1 MRVSKFC
8 DILTAQTMTT
18 RKRHYC
24 TRLLCAGL
32 LAGAAACAHASSASV
47 TINATVIEVQC
58 TAEQRTRIRACA
70 PAQEKYTTESSKTL
84 VGVQSAGSGSQMLD
98 SPYEIRLDPTRPVLI
113 KTVLY

>member
-1 MRVSKFC
+1 M
-8 DILTAQTMTT
+8 
-18 RKRHYC
+18 RKRHYGSQ
-24 TRLLCAGL
+24 LLCAGL

-70 PAQEKYTTESSKTL
+70 PAQEKYTTEASKTL
-84 VGVQSAGSGSQMLD
+84 VYVQSASGGSQLREL
-98 SPYEIRLDPTRPVLI
+98 PYEIRLDPMRPVLI